1 MKKLNNFQINPE
13 RLMKNEELMVLRGGY
28 SFVSCRI
35 NGGPCWEFE
44 IDSCDYAREV
54 CNSLCGAGQKQSVL
68 AGD

>member
-1 MKKLNNFQINPE
+1 MKKLNKLQINPE

-35 NGGPCWEFE
+35 NGVPCWEFE

-54 CNSLCGAGQKQSVL
+54 CNSLCGGWTEAICVGW
-68 AGD
+68 